1 MKQSITKAMSQIFLL
16 SIIAKIIAFVKSM
29 IQASYYGATIQTDVY
44 NMTNGIV
51 SNVLY
56 MFTTAVAVAYVPLY
70 VQKKAK
76 GENSYKFATVT
87 ITALTV
93 AAIGLTLVME
103 IFACPIM
110 RMVAPGYTG
119 EILSEA
125 VVYFRVLMIG
135 FTFSLVASLYQNI
148 LNAEKIYGY
157 ANFSSIINS
166 TILITIILLSAR
178 WLGIW
183 ALVLSVPVSY
193 VCQFVVLYL
202 RGRKFGIISVRYGV
216 RDEAVKM
223 LVFLSLPILLS
234 QATVEI
240 NQVVDR
246 ALLTSVAEGAVTSVS
261 YAAVLYQFAMHVINI
276 PISTVMFTELS
287 EAGAECNY
295 ERMRELLIDIY
306 KIIVLVCLPVI
317 VVVSF
322 MSSNIVTI
330 VYGRGRFDSQA
341 ILQTAAGLFGYI
353 YCLIPVVVK
362 NVLTRAYYGLNDTKR
377 PMVMS
382 VLEVALN
389 ITLSILLAGKFGI
402 IGVVGATAISSLVF
416 IAVMLVNFEK
426 AYFRVLYWKDI
437 MEYWREIVAVVATI
451 VMMWCIKN
459 CMIVNVYIDFG
470 VKSICI
476 FAVYIL
482 TLIIVREKKILNGI
496 KWLRN
501 KIYS

>member
-1 MKQSITKAMSQIFLL
+1 M
-16 SIIAKIIAFVKSM
+16 
-29 IQASYYGATIQTDVY
+29 
-44 NMTNGIV
+44 
-51 SNVLY
+51 
-56 MFTTAVAVAYVPLY
+56 
-70 VQKKAK
+70 
-76 GENSYKFATVT
+76 
-87 ITALTV
+87 
-93 AAIGLTLVME
+93 
-103 IFACPIM
+103 
-110 RMVAPGYTG
+110 
-119 EILSEA
+119 
-125 VVYFRVLMIG
+125 
-135 FTFSLVASLYQNI
+135 
-148 LNAEKIYGY
+148 
-157 ANFSSIINS
+157 
-166 TILITIILLSAR
+166 
-178 WLGIW
+178 
-183 ALVLSVPVSY
+183 
-193 VCQFVVLYL
+193 LYL

-341 ILQTAAGLFGYI
+341 ILQTATGLFGYI

>member
-1 MKQSITKAMSQIFLL
+1 M
-16 SIIAKIIAFVKSM
+16 
-29 IQASYYGATIQTDVY
+29 
-44 NMTNGIV
+44 
-51 SNVLY
+51 
-56 MFTTAVAVAYVPLY
+56 
-70 VQKKAK
+70 
-76 GENSYKFATVT
+76 
-87 ITALTV
+87 
-93 AAIGLTLVME
+93 
-103 IFACPIM
+103 
-110 RMVAPGYTG
+110 
-119 EILSEA
+119 
-125 VVYFRVLMIG
+125 
-135 FTFSLVASLYQNI
+135 
-148 LNAEKIYGY
+148 
-157 ANFSSIINS
+157 
-166 TILITIILLSAR
+166 
-178 WLGIW
+178 
-183 ALVLSVPVSY
+183 
-193 VCQFVVLYL
+193 
-202 RGRKFGIISVRYGV
+202 
-216 RDEAVKM
+216 
-223 LVFLSLPILLS
+223 
-234 QATVEI
+234 
-240 NQVVDR
+240 
-246 ALLTSVAEGAVTSVS
+246 
-261 YAAVLYQFAMHVINI
+261 
-276 PISTVMFTELS
+276 
-287 EAGAECNY
+287 
-295 ERMRELLIDIY
+295 
-306 KIIVLVCLPVI
+306 I

-341 ILQTAAGLFGYI
+341 ILQTATGLFGYI